1 MQYYPPPLPPTPV
14 VVNGVVNV
22 QPQIVHAGRP
32 VVTGVPVTS
41 LPIFGAGG
49 ATRQDMPLTVG
60 VGALKLPQRWGGHRI
75 PVRLHVFI
83 FVMPVLLA
91 LMALVRGGGP
101 AFALVF
107 ISFGPLGVLM
117 VLVHELGHIAEAARH
132 GCTPSHILLWPLGGL
147 AVVATCGQSHRQFAL
162 IAAAGPATHV
172 PMILGWLLLLASTG
186 QWTTSTGLSTHSLQ
200 LDTADGWFA
209 ALFLNQVQYNLLTLC
224 FNLLLPCFPLDCSQ
238 ILVSL
243 LCMRGWPK
251 MEVAKVILVSSAVV
265 LVALCLYA
273 FVGIAS
279 GEPTASFGL
288 FGAIWLGLQTHQL
301 YGFYKQGAA
310 ALEQYPLFRGGPG
323 GGGGG
328 EGLPPAGRV

>member
-1 MQYYPPPLPPTPV
+1 M
-14 VVNGVVNV
+14 
-22 QPQIVHAGRP
+22 
-32 VVTGVPVTS
+32 PVTS
-41 LPIFGAGG
+41 VPIFGAGS

-75 PVRLHVFI
+75 PVRLHALI
-83 FVMPVLLA
+83 FVMPVLSA
-91 LMALVRGGGP
+91 LMALIRGGAS

-107 ISFGPLGVLM
+107 ISVGPLGVLM

-172 PMILGWLLLLASTG
+172 PMILGWLVLLVSTG
-186 QWTTSTGLSTHSLQ
+186 HWTISTGLSTRSLQ
-200 LDTADGWFA
+200 LDTAGGWFA
-209 ALFLNQVQYNLLTLC
+209 ALFLFQVQYNLITLC

-238 ILVSL
+238 IVVSL

-251 MEVAKVILVSSAVV
+251 MEVAKLILGSSAVV
-265 LVALCLYA
+265 LVALVLYF

-279 GEPTASFGL
+279 GEPTAAFGL
-288 FGAIWLGLQTHQL
+288 LAAIWLGLQTHQL
-301 YGFYKQGAA
+301 YQYYKQGPA

-323 GGGGG
+323 RVG
-328 EGLPPAGRV
+328 EGLPPAGPV